1 MNSTAPMILTAL
13 GKSPQ
18 HKEKTE
24 QQQRQEE
31 KSITRTMMPLVCS
44 VCVGGGGEREEGKEN
59 KDVYEVVVCM
69 YAWIMASSLQLL
81 HFLFSSSLAQQYI
94 L

>member
-1 MNSTAPMILTAL
+1 MMNNTAPMILTAL

-31 KSITRTMMPLVCS
+31 KSITRTMMPLVCG
-44 VCVGGGGEREEGKEN
+44 VWGEGEREGGKKREREGERGEERRRK
-59 KDVYEVVVCM
+59 
-69 YAWIMASSLQLL
+69 
-81 HFLFSSSLAQQYI
+81 
-94 L
+94 